1 MSTRSRATFARVVRR
16 LGITRFEL
24 SRCMPQAR
32 TGVSSC
38 GQPLNPTQFVAPA
51 GAILLM
57 PSTAA
62 PDNSSVQ
69 NRASHSPLPVTTCT
83 FGMIRPSVSPS
94 SVRGHF
100 GMWACGYHVSWG
112 ISGSRRKVQQA
123 AAANGRLGFFSGEW
137 GCGRFE
143 CARAQSSAVGETQ
156 KRGNSIAA
164 KPIPQTEAPGVD
176 QNSTPRAA
184 GSPEIEVR
192 SAILS

>member
-1 MSTRSRATFARVVRR
+1 MSLSRATFAQVVRR

-24 SRCMPQAR
+24 SRCMSQAR
-32 TGVSSC
+32 TRVSSC

-69 NRASHSPLPVTTCT
+69 NRASHSPLPGTTCA
-83 FGMIRPSVSPS
+83 FGMIRPSVSLF

-100 GMWACGYHVSWG
+100 GMWSCGYHVSWG
-112 ISGSRRKVQQA
+112 ISGSRRRVQLA
-123 AAANGRLGFFSGEW
+123 AAANGRLGVFPGEW
-137 GCGRFE
+137 GRGRFE
-143 CARAQSSAVGETQ
+143 GARAQSS
-156 KRGNSIAA
+156 
-164 KPIPQTEAPGVD
+164 KPIPQTDAPGAD